1 VTGESYAGH
10 YVPAVTGR
18 LHRALKKK
26 EGVPINLKGFAI
38 GNGMTQPDI
47 QYEAYAD
54 YALDMGLI
62 SESDHTKLSKLYPA
76 CVKAAKICEKR
87 GSISCLA
94 AYIICDSI
102 FSSILT
108 ITGNI
113 NVSSLE
119 LAYVQ
124 GSLRISILIQKI
136 IFQVIFMINLWS
148 GMV

>member
-1 VTGESYAGH
+1 MGTSVYC
-10 YVPAVTGR
+10 
-18 LHRALKKK
+18 
-26 EGVPINLKGFAI
+26 I
-38 GNGMTQPDI
+38 G
-47 QYEAYAD
+47 A
-54 YALDMGLI
+54 
-62 SESDHTKLSKLYPA
+62 
-76 CVKAAKICEKR
+76 EKR

-94 AYIICDSI
+94 AYIICESI

-124 GSLRISILIQKI
+124 GSLRISILIQKMI
-136 IFQVIFMINLWS
+136 LQAISMINLWS

>member
-76 CVKAAKICEKR
+76 CVKAAKICGQLSSAFIVK
-87 GSISCLA
+87 A
-94 AYIICDSI
+94 AIDSSTVDSKF
-102 FSSILT
+102 FSMTCYL
-108 ITGNI
+108 
-113 NVSSLE
+113 
-119 LAYVQ
+119 
-124 GSLRISILIQKI
+124 
-136 IFQVIFMINLWS
+136 F
-148 GMV
+148 